1 MNRVLAKYRAGEASV
16 GTFTHMRSPVAVEA
30 LGTAGLDYVILDTE
44 HCVLNP
50 ETLADC
56 VTAADTAGLDALVR
70 IHSITREAVLHPL
83 DLGAKGLIVPAVET
97 VEEVEQLVRFAKFP
111 PVGHRGFCPT
121 RDGLW
126 GFDGDSQAG
135 ADVYMARSNR
145 ETLLI
150 PQCETA
156 GCLENIEAIAA
167 MEGVDGI
174 FVGPLDLSI
183 ALGHPGEFNAP
194 VVHDAILR
202 VQAACKRSGKLSI
215 IFTGSAAASRQRF
228 AEGFDSVTMG
238 MDSLFYVEM
247 YKNLVADV
255 WGK

>member
-1 MNRVLAKYRAGEASV
+1 MNRILEKYRGGQPSA

-44 HCVLNP
+44 HCVQNP

-56 VTAADTAGLDALVR
+56 ITAADAAGLDALVR
-70 IHSITREAVLHPL
+70 INAIRREAVLRPL

-97 VEEVEQLVRFAKFP
+97 VEEVERLVRFAKFP
-111 PVGHRGFCPT
+111 PLGNRGFCPT

-126 GFDGDSQAG
+126 GYDDASRAG
-135 ADVYMARSNR
+135 SGAYMDRCNH

-156 GCLENIEAIAA
+156 GCLAHIEKIAA
-167 MEGVDGI
+167 TEGVDGI

-183 ALGHPGEFNAP
+183 ALGCPMELDAP
-194 VVHDAILR
+194 PMREALKRVVD
-202 VQAACKRSGKLSI
+202 ACKAAGKLTM
-215 IFTGSAAASRQRF
+215 IFCGDTAAAKARL
-228 AEGFDSVTMG
+228 AAGFDSVTLG
-238 MDSLFYVEM
+238 L
-247 YKNLVADV
+247 DV
-255 WGK
+255 LTLIQSYRTMAEEIRG